1 MTYIKIIT
9 QTDKPKQKN
18 LFGLDDALAGGLLAG
33 IGSIGGS
40 ILGGFFGSSAQSSAN
55 DTNMQIAQMNNEFN
69 ERMLEKQ
76 ISYNRKNQA
85 TQNQWSED
93 MYNKYNSPQAQVN
106 QMAAAGLNP
115 YTNGVSSIGSNQTS
129 AQAGAINP
137 PTATPVQVHPET
149 AMGEAL
155 QNASSM
161 LLQLPLLVSETEGK
175 KLDNVG
181 KQIENDYKVAQFQ
194 AQLNN
199 LIANTN
205 NLHLK
210 NNFQELSNR
219 MFQRTFDMEVERKE
233 MENKRLDLEIQSAAA
248 ILVQENVKAEFAR
261 QDKLKDLELKS
272 KQIITEA
279 AKGKLTEQQFKT
291 EVQRTAQEC
300 VKAKYADEYQ
310 RAMLL
315 GAYEQYIRNRN
326 ENSTYE
332 ELGTY
337 DGSVTHEQV
346 NQVGGQAS
354 AGASAGKK
362 GAGASVGVSGGI
374 SRTDK
379 VTYKT
384 KRSNVTYDGK
394 KVKLY
399 DK

>member
-1 MTYIKIIT
+1 MIANLIIKPI
-9 QTDKPKQKN
+9 KPNQKCI
-18 LFGLDDALAGGLLAG
+18 FGIDDALFGGIAAGLGSVVGG
-33 IGSIGGS
+33 IFGGKS
-40 ILGGFFGSSAQSSAN
+40 NKDAQASAN
-55 DTNMQIAQMNNEFN
+55 ETNLQIAQMNNEFN

-76 ISYNRKNQA
+76 IAYNRENQA

-93 MYNKYNSPQAQVN
+93 MYNKYNSPEAQVE
-106 QMAAAGLNP
+106 QMKSAGLNP
-115 YTNGVSSIGSNQTS
+115 YTNGVGSIGSNQTS
-129 AQAGAINP
+129 AQAGSINP

-149 AMGEAL
+149 GMGDAL

-161 LLQLPLLVSETEGK
+161 LLQLPRIVAETEGQ

-181 KQIENDYKVAQFQ
+181 KQIENDFKVAQFQ
-194 AQLNN
+194 ADLNN
-199 LIANTN
+199 LVANTK
-205 NLHLK
+205 NLELK

-248 ILVQENVKAEFAR
+248 VLVQENVKAEFAR

-291 EVQRTAQEC
+291 EVHRTAQEYC
-300 VKAKYADEYQ
+300 KAKYADEYQ

-315 GAYEQYIRNRN
+315 GAYEQYIRQRN

-346 NQVGGQAS
+346 NQVGGQGS
-354 AGASAGKK
+354 AGASVGKK
-362 GAGASVGVSGGI
+362 GAGASAGVSGGI